1 MQMRCIRSK
10 KPPVFTEGSLGLWC
24 PVPESNQGH
33 EDFQSTALPT
43 ELTGLRNQTSV
54 KSQEARIKAS
64 ELHFVKAYCLG
75 GTYPSA

>member
-1 MQMRCIRSK
+1 MRFVGTK
-10 KPPVFTEGSLGLWC
+10 KPPVLTEGSLGLWC

-43 ELTGLRNQTSV
+43 ELTGLHDLLFVISR
-54 KSQEARIKAS
+54 EAGIKAS

>member
-1 MQMRCIRSK
+1 MRCIRNK
-10 KPPVFTEGSLGLWC
+10 KPPVFTEGYFVLWC

-43 ELTGLRNQTSV
+43 ELTGLRNQLSI
-54 KSQEARIKAS
+54 KPREARIKAS
-64 ELHFVKAYCLG
+64 ELHFVKAYCSG